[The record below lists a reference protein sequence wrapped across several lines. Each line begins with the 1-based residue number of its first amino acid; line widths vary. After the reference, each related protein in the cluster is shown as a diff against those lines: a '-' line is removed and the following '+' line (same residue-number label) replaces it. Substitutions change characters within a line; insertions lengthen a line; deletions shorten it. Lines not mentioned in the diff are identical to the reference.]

1 MICRTNTYKKV
12 SDEVFDR
19 LVGVAVKVAVLSVKD
34 IEQPHVEDSVCE
46 TSDWTSLAYRLKTG
60 FEENGKITHYTEIR
74 ITKVGR
80 LVPKD
85 YPKLCNELHTWE
97 AFNYRQYYENRF
109 ACINFIVAD
118 KMKGVLKPLKI
129 RNTLYVPLRV
139 RDADDAVSVAC
150 MYLANFFNNRV
161 TRFLNSLLKGRV
173 GKPRSLWWIYRSLR
187 RGVIDSLGSA
197 MKNSINYIIETSSE
211 VKKKFNSD
219 VSNTVTSLLN
229 PLKFL
234 INTIDKIE
242 KPRVLERRA
251 KKVVHYVKKEMKAN
265 LVAVRKILAK
275 AINYTHDIER
285 GFAKSYL
292 EKLYYAKPII

>member
-1 MICRTNTYKKV
+1 MKCRTHAYKKV
-12 SDEVFDR
+12 SDVIDR
-19 LVGVAVKVAVLSVKD
+19 LVGVVVQMSVLSVKD
-34 IEQPHVEDSVCE
+34 IEQPHIEDSVYE
-46 TSDWTSLAYRLKTG
+46 TDDWISLAYRLKTG
-60 FEENGKITHYTEIR
+60 FEGKVTHYTEVR

-85 YPKLCNELHTWE
+85 YPKLCSSLHCWK

-129 RNTLYVPLRV
+129 KDTLYVPLRV
-139 RDADDAVSVAC
+139 KDPDDAVSVAC

-187 RGVIDSLGSA
+187 RGVIESLGSA
-197 MKNSINYIIETSSE
+197 MRNSINYIIETSSE
-211 VKKKFNSD
+211 VKKRFNSD
-219 VSNTVTSLLN
+219 VSNTVISLLN

-234 INTIDKIE
+234 IDTIDKIE
-242 KPRVLERRA
+242 RPRVLERRA

-292 EKLYYAKPII
+292 EKLYNAKPII